1 MKAKNKLLT
10 LLILSAGAAVTT
22 AGINKAIQFS
32 AVSKNLL
39 AEPEP
44 LCFKWRLGN
53 VYYTKEGTGKPLLL
67 IHDLDTCTSGYE
79 WKQLIPFL
87 SSKYTVYT
95 VDLLGFG
102 RSEKANMTY
111 TNFLFVQLISDF
123 IKSEIGH
130 RTSIITSGE
139 TASIPLMACANNPD
153 LFDQIMAINPLSL
166 LDFSSIPG
174 KTAKMY
180 KCMIELPI
188 IGTLLYNIAS
198 SKKMIMEELITK
210 KLFNPYSVKS
220 SYVDACYEAAHRGAS
235 PKSTFAS
242 IRCNYT
248 KCNLVNALKKIDNS
262 IYLVGGANID
272 NIEERLNEYKNY
284 NSSIET
290 ILVPQT
296 KELAHFEHPEKIAE
310 LVKTYFC

>member
-32 AVSKNLL
+32 AISKNFL

-95 VDLLGFG
+95 IDLLGYG

-111 TNFLFVQLISDF
+111 TNFLYVQLISDF

-139 TASIPLMACANNPD
+139 AASIPLMACANNPD

-188 IGTLLYNIAS
+188 IGTLLYNI
-198 SKKMIMEELITK
+198 
-210 KLFNPYSVKS
+210 KS
-220 SYVDACYEAAHRGAS
+220 
-235 PKSTFAS
+235 F
-242 IRCNYT
+242 
-248 KCNLVNALKKIDNS
+248 
-262 IYLVGGANID
+262 
-272 NIEERLNEYKNY
+272 
-284 NSSIET
+284 T
-290 ILVPQT
+290 ILIPRSQAMWMPAMKPPIAALPQNPLSQASAVT
-296 KELAHFEHPEKIAE
+296 TQNVIW
-310 LVKTYFC
+310 